1 MKTLE
6 WVKEHYDEV
15 EQDKML
21 DHRWTK
27 RFLDFIPTDEWEKY
41 GFKYTGEETRNV
53 LDWTED
59 NILKQL
65 KDDTEF
71 AIEKA
76 TNHRGISASLMN
88 SVIQSWCIV
97 LENGLEN
104 TDYGWYGDE
113 LIKAVDKLY
122 NFGLVNDDTFDEGFY
137 EEW

>member
-15 EQDKML
+15 ERDNFL
-21 DHRWTK
+21 DHRLTK
-27 RFLDFIPTDEWEKY
+27 RFLDFIPTNEWEKY
-41 GFKYTGEETRNV
+41 GFKYTGERTRNI

-76 TNHRGISASLMN
+76 TNHRGISAGLMN
-88 SVIQSWCIV
+88 CVLQSWCIV

-122 NFGLVNDDTFDEGFY
+122 NFGLVTEDTFDEDFY
-137 EEW
+137 KDW